1 MKNVFQWMRG
11 HPGGMFVS
19 LLGLGM
25 LWAISAHNV
34 MDRRAKYTIGYI
46 TGSHQTF
53 KSGREY
59 NFRYQVA
66 GISYKGSAASGPYN
80 EAEGT
85 PFLVKYDSIDP
96 QMNCGYDQI
105 AIPTRI
111 RQAPA
116 NGWVEPP
123 FPVPK
128 RIVDRGKP

>member
-1 MKNVFQWMRG
+1 M
-11 HPGGMFVS
+11 S

-25 LWAISAHNV
+25 LWAIRAHGV

-46 TGSHQTF
+46 TGWHQTL
-53 KSGREY
+53 KSGRSY
-59 NFRYQVA
+59 DYRYQVA
-66 GISYKGSAASGPYN
+66 GIDYKGSVGGGDPYN

-85 PFLVKYDSIDP
+85 PFLVKYDSIRP
-96 QMNCGYDQI
+96 SRSFGYDTI

-123 FPVPK
+123 FSVPK
-128 RIVDRGKP
+128 RIVDRGRQ